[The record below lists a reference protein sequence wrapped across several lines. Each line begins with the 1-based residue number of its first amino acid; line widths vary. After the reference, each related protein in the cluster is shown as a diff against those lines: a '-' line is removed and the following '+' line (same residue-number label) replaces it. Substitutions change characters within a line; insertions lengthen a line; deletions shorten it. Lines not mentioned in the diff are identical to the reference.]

1 MLNDM
6 IGYADIIVSAVFI
19 ILVGAMIYIVFS
31 RFAKGLGF
39 GNKTKLYS
47 NNKKKE
53 TK

>member
-6 IGYADIIVSAVFI
+6 IGYADIFVSAVFV